1 MKFDK
6 KLDTY
11 AELIVRQGINLE
23 QGEMVAI
30 SADVESAD
38 LVEAVAEAAYK
49 AGAKKVVIFWMHAK
63 IGKMAYQ
70 YQTDED
76 LTSIPDWIVA
86 SRDWVVE
93 NKAPLINIISERPE
107 LLKDIDPNKI
117 KIATIASSNAMKNL
131 REATGSD
138 KIRWCLAAYPN
149 EEWAEKVFPDLKGEK
164 AVVQLWKHIHKTVR
178 LDKKN
183 PLEMWRRHANSLAK
197 RARILNRAKIKS
209 IRMTN
214 SIGTD
219 ITMDMPKGYEFTG
232 AAKACHY
239 GRDFTANL
247 PTEEVFASP
256 DFRTANGKVV
266 GALPLVRRGVIIN
279 DFWME
284 FKDGRCINFGAK
296 EGYETLKGI
305 IETDEGS
312 HYLGEIALVGYN
324 SPIQNLKTL
333 FYNTLFDENAS
344 CHLAIGRSFA
354 GCVKN
359 GTNMSKEQ
367 LKAAG
372 MNDSIEHV
380 DFMIGTADLSV
391 VATKHDGSE
400 LVIFENGDWVF

>member
-1 MKFDK
+1 MKIDK
-6 KLDTY
+6 KLKEY
-11 AELIVRQGINLE
+11 AQLIVRQGINLE
-23 QGEMVAI
+23 KGEMVAI

-38 LVEAVAEAAYK
+38 LVEAVVEAAYE
-49 AGAKKVVIFWMHAK
+49 AGAKKATIFWGHAG

-70 YQTDED
+70 YQDEATLTD
-76 LTSIPDWIVA
+76 IPDWVVA
-86 SRDWVVE
+86 SRDYVVD
-93 NKAPLINIISERPE
+93 NKAPLINILSERPE
-107 LLKDIDPNKI
+107 LLKDVDPQKI
-117 KIATIASSNAMKNL
+117 KAATIATSNAMKKL

-138 KIRWCLAAYPN
+138 KLRWCLAAYPN
-149 EEWAEKVFPDLKGEK
+149 EEWAEKIFPKLKGEK
-164 AVVQLWKHIHKTVR
+164 AVAKLWEYIHKTVR
-178 LDKKN
+178 LDKN
-183 PLEMWRRHANSLAK
+183 DALAAWQTHAQNLAK
-197 RARILNRAKIKS
+197 RAKVLNDANLKT
-209 IRMTN
+209 IRMKN

-239 GRDFTANL
+239 GREFTANL

-256 DFRTANGKVV
+256 DYRTANGKVV

-284 FKDGRCINFGAK
+284 FKDGRCVDFGAK

-312 HYLGEIALVGYN
+312 HYLGEIALVGFD

-354 GCVKN
+354 GCLKN
-359 GTNMSKEQ
+359 GTNMTKEE
-367 LKAAG
+367 LKEAG

-391 VATKHDGSE
+391 VGIREDGSE
-400 LVIFENGDWVF
+400 MVIFDKGDWVF